1 MALYVKGD
9 IHGNPSSFSSSAF
22 PEGKTLTR
30 EDYVLILGDF
40 GMVWNYKGE
49 TANES
54 YWLDWLEDKPWTT
67 LFIDG
72 NHENFDRLDALPQ
85 ADWHGGR
92 VSYIRPHILH
102 LKRGYVFDID
112 GCKCFCMGGASS
124 HDIRDG
130 ILDIEKDAKL
140 IKQWEKDYFK
150 LFRINKVSWW
160 EQELPNEE
168 EMKRGFIELEKN
180 NWEVDFIFSHCAS
193 TSTENMLRASG
204 ILPLGIDTYPDKLNN
219 YLQEVEDKTTF
230 KKHYFG
236 HYHSDESVYGCGG
249 KQILLYNNI
258 ERIN

>member
-85 ADWHGGR
+85 ADWHGGK

-150 LFRINKVSWW
+150 LFRINLTKSKY
-160 EQELPNEE
+160 EIISIL
-168 EMKRGFIELEKN
+168 
-180 NWEVDFIFSHCAS
+180 S
-193 TSTENMLRASG
+193 TGIVMFEFLANT
-204 ILPLGIDTYPDKLNN
+204 ILP
-219 YLQEVEDKTTF
+219 
-230 KKHYFG
+230 
-236 HYHSDESVYGCGG
+236 YHLPSISSVAYAATS
-249 KQILLYNNI
+249 NI
-258 ERIN
+258 YD